1 MSQQSLLLLHVI
13 SPLHAG
19 IGQGVGA
26 IDLPIAR
33 EKATGVPFLPGS
45 SIKGT
50 IRDACETRYSSNLNL
65 VKAIFGEADTPGN
78 SNIGAVQFSD
88 ARLLFM
94 PVRSLAG
101 VFAWVTSPFLL
112 ARFARDAKVGGI
124 AGLESIAT
132 LKPSD
137 GEVLC
142 APNTDLK
149 MMLDGVNTVYLEDL
163 KLTVKN
169 EPGLEAL
176 ATQLAN
182 WIAWESAFINTH
194 LCVIPDDD
202 MSYLLETATEVVAR
216 VRLNDDLKVVEEG
229 ALWYEESLP
238 AESILYGIVQTEN
251 ARREFEFDG
260 HGRGKHDAS
269 AVATIVRAVSHDKT
283 LQFGG
288 KATVGRGLCSVR
300 FAGGSNAAR
309 A

>member
-1 MSQQSLLLLHVI
+1 MNQLLFIHAH

-50 IRDACETRYSSNLNL
+50 LRDACEILYANNPNLI
-65 VKAIFGEADTPGN
+65 KAVFGEADTPGN

-88 ARLLFM
+88 AKLLFM

-112 ARFARDAKVGGI
+112 ARFVRDAKMGGVT
-124 AGLESIAT
+124 GLESIT
-132 LKPSD
+132 NLKPPP
-137 GEVLC
+137 GE
-142 APNTDLK
+142 AWYASATDLK
-149 MMLDGVNTVYLEDL
+149 MTIDGADKVYLEDL
-163 KLTVKN
+163 QLNLVSKPELDS
-169 EPGLEAL
+169 L
-176 ATQLAN
+176 AQQLAS
-182 WIAWESAFINTH
+182 WIAWDIDFIKKH
-194 LCVIPDDD
+194 LCIIPDDE

-251 ARREFEFDG
+251 TRREFDLKDVG
-260 HGRGKHDAS
+260 KMKHDAGV
-269 AVATIVRAVSHDKT
+269 VATIVRNTAHDKT

-300 FAGGSNAAR
+300 FSGGNHAAR